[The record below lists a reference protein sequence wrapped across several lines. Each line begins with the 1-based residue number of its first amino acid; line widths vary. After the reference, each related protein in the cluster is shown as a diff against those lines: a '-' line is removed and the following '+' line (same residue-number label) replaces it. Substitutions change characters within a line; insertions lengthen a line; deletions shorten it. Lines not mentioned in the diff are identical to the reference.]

1 MGPVHANDSEDEKLD
16 DGTEQGR
23 CMDTFLGWIEASR
36 DLFSWKRGK
45 KAVICFHGYTSK
57 GMSDYIGLSNYY
69 LSRGYQMLLVD
80 ERAHG
85 DSEGRIL
92 VLDVWTVWML
102 CAGLNMCRSG

>member
-1 MGPVHANDSEDEKLD
+1 
-16 DGTEQGR
+16 
-23 CMDTFLGWIEASR
+23 
-36 DLFSWKRGK
+36 
-45 KAVICFHGYTSK
+45 
-57 GMSDYIGLSNYY
+57 MSDYIGLSNYY